1 MSAVVAQDDG
11 LQLSI
16 AAEEGG
22 VCPLL
27 DVGLRGSGFQAHI
40 RIVHEPLEGCVG
52 LAEFFLQAAQA
63 LPEEPLQ
70 WRSACL
76 DLALQVTAGADWQP
90 LRMLKVSLWSTAD
103 DASDW
108 HVNAS
113 LLLSPEQLRRFAG
126 EVLAEM
132 SAPML

>member
-1 MSAVVAQDDG
+1 MSAAVAQDDG
-11 LQLSI
+11 LELSI
-16 AAEEGG
+16 AAEDGSAY
-22 VCPLL
+22 PLL
-27 DVGLRGSGFQAHI
+27 DVGLRGSGFQARI
-40 RIVHEPLEGCVG
+40 RIVHEPMEGCVG

-90 LRMLKVSLWSTAD
+90 LRILKVSLWSTAD

-108 HVNAS
+108 QVNAS
-113 LLLSPEQLRRFAG
+113 LLLSPDQLQAFARQ
-126 EVLAEM
+126 VLAEL
-132 SAPML
+132 STPML